1 MKKYRLAILVIFIPT
16 NYTSELQPLDVV
28 LQQPLKHAFK
38 VEFNTW
44 STSVIKY

>member
-1 MKKYRLAILVIFIPT
+1 MKKYHLTILVIFILA
-16 NYTSELQPLDVV
+16 NCTSELQPQDVV

-44 STSVIKY
+44 TTSVIKY